1 MLGYINNDAKR
12 FHVFVANR
20 VQQIRDLTE
29 PSSWLHVDTEV
40 NPADH
45 ASRGLTASQLLQG
58 SSWLTGPEFLWESG
72 PFQPKK
78 TRGHPI
84 DENDP
89 EVKKAHV
96 FKTHAGGAITQ
107 SFRLFRSDRLHH
119 ISSWQRV
126 LKAVAFCLRL
136 KTKLLSRELKSSSD
150 RQTSATNDKPLLK
163 AAVTV
168 AELQTAEKEVL
179 KIVQREQFH
188 EEIQVLEILKLVGE
202 APDRKTARQRNV
214 AIKRSS
220 CLYRLDP
227 FLDEDGL
234 IRVGGRIKRA
244 NLPFGTK
251 HPVVLPRKSHITAL
265 LIRFCHVKVN
275 HMGRGITHNELRQ
288 RGYWVVG
295 GSSAVSNCISRCVTC
310 RKLRG
315 CLQFQKM
322 ADLPLD
328 RVEPSPP
335 FSNCTVD
342 FFGPFLIKE
351 KRSKVKLYG
360 VIFTCM
366 ASRSVHLE
374 IANSLDTSS
383 FINAL
388 CRFLNRRGPIRQL
401 RCDQGTNFVG
411 ARNELKAALKELDQE
426 RLREY
431 LVENGCDWIPFET
444 NTPHSSHMGG
454 VWERLIRT
462 IRSALETLLLNAGTQ
477 LNDEAFRT
485 FLTEAECIVNSRPL
499 TTNYLNDP
507 DAPEPLTPSHLL
519 TLKPKVVI
527 PPPGKFQR
535 ADLYSRMWWRRV
547 QYLAN
552 EFWLRWRQEFLQS
565 LQTRVKWNHS
575 RRNLSVGDIV
585 ISKEDERVR
594 NQWPLARVVEVYP
607 SADGC
612 VRKVNIMKVNGEL
625 DKQGRRQKPP
635 TFLNRPI
642 HKLVLLLPCEE
653 SDVTVEKSRKT
664 EEFSNEEPTSQ

>member
-1 MLGYINNDAKR
+1 MKR
-12 FHVFVANR
+12 
-20 VQQIRDLTE
+20 
-29 PSSWLHVDTEV
+29 
-40 NPADH
+40 
-45 ASRGLTASQLLQG
+45 
-58 SSWLTGPEFLWESG
+58 
-72 PFQPKK
+72 
-78 TRGHPI
+78 
-84 DENDP
+84 
-89 EVKKAHV
+89 
-96 FKTHAGGAITQ
+96 
-107 SFRLFRSDRLHH
+107 
-119 ISSWQRV
+119 
-126 LKAVAFCLRL
+126 
-136 KTKLLSRELKSSSD
+136 
-150 RQTSATNDKPLLK
+150 
-163 AAVTV
+163 
-168 AELQTAEKEVL
+168 
-179 KIVQREQFH
+179 
-188 EEIQVLEILKLVGE
+188 
-202 APDRKTARQRNV
+202 
-214 AIKRSS
+214 
-220 CLYRLDP
+220 
-227 FLDEDGL
+227 
-234 IRVGGRIKRA
+234 
-244 NLPFGTK
+244 
-251 HPVVLPRKSHITAL
+251 
-265 LIRFCHVKVN
+265 
-275 HMGRGITHNELRQ
+275 
-288 RGYWVVG
+288 
-295 GSSAVSNCISRCVTC
+295 
-310 RKLRG
+310 
-315 CLQFQKM
+315 
-322 ADLPLD
+322 
-328 RVEPSPP
+328 
-335 FSNCTVD
+335 
-342 FFGPFLIKE
+342 
-351 KRSKVKLYG
+351 YG

-374 IANSLDTSS
+374 MANSLDTSS

-388 CRFLNRRGPIRQL
+388 CRFLNRRGPLRQL

-411 ARNELKAALKELDQE
+411 ARNELMAALKELNQE

-535 ADLYSRMWWRRV
+535 PDLYSRMWWRRV

-565 LQTRVKWNHS
+565 LLTRVKWNHS

-585 ISKEDERVR
+585 ISKEDENVR

-612 VRKVNIMKVNGEL
+612 VRKVKIMKANGEL
-625 DKQGRRQKPP
+625 DKQGRRQKSP

-653 SDVTVEKSRKT
+653 SDVTVEKSRKS
-664 EEFSNEEPTSQ
+664 EEFPNEEPTSQ